1 MSETLLNAH
10 TVTVAYLMA
19 DTNTPCY
26 GCRKPDAA
34 MLSPG
39 SATALVNDA
48 LEWIHPEVLQMVTV
62 DRPAEA
68 TSGEAQLGAI
78 RQAPDMLC
86 SGVAAA
92 LNFLEAHV
100 TARQAPGDISTIS
113 HALHD
118 SHLLDRHCKEDTSSS
133 LPLLQALLMQ
143 CSALRCSSAHASANH
158 ASEALKGPQDS
169 ASQQTAP
176 NSLAS
181 QSTKAHDSAS
191 ASELSLAILTLS
203 QTLVRHQS
211 LEIELLDRLHK
222 KVIHALSRQVGFPPN
237 CRKCTA
243 VVCNTNPVCCDAKTH
258 QLPRVMWWKRH
269 CTSAGS

>member
-1 MSETLLNAH
+1 
-10 TVTVAYLMA
+10 
-19 DTNTPCY
+19 
-26 GCRKPDAA
+26 

-48 LEWIHPEVLQMVTV
+48 LDWIQPEVLQMVQIV

-113 HALHD
+113 HTLHD
-118 SHLLDRHCKEDTSSS
+118 SHLLDRHCKEDSSSS

-143 CSALRCSSAHASANH
+143 CSAPKCSAARASANH
-158 ASEALKGPQDS
+158 ASEAFKGPQDSAPQDS

-176 NSLAS
+176 NFLAS
-181 QSTKAHDSAS
+181 QSSKAHDSAS
-191 ASELSLAILTLS
+191 ASELLLAILTLS

-222 KVIHALSRQVGFPPN
+222 KVIHALSRQVGQTVANALQLYATQIQP
-237 CRKCTA
+237 
-243 VVCNTNPVCCDAKTH
+243 VVMP
-258 QLPRVMWWKRH
+258 
-269 CTSAGS
+269 